1 MNRLDERIQRSKRS
15 GKIVL
20 GGVILVS
27 LVFGV
32 VLAQG
37 LFLALEAGRRDLVG
51 RAVFGLVLLLALN
64 AFSLLLIRRQHR
76 MLDEARRELQEMVR
90 HPQAR

>member
-37 LFLALEAGRRDLVG
+37 LFMAVEAGRGDLVG

-64 AFSLLLIRRQHR
+64 TFSLVLIRRQHR
-76 MLDEARRELQEMVR
+76 MLDEARRELQDMVSP
-90 HPQAR
+90 PQ